1 MEIRQI
7 RTFLTTATLLSFNRA
22 AEQLHCAQSTI
33 SSQIQALEEDLG
45 ALLFDRLSQGVTL
58 TAAGERFLGYAER
71 VLGTIEEARAAVRGS
86 TPKGSLS
93 IRVPDTIAACALPA
107 IVARFQTRFPQ
118 ISLHFNSC
126 SPNGLRDLDRGLVD
140 LAFVLSD
147 TVHDGSLCY
156 EAVAPVPIAL
166 VAHPEHP
173 LTKAPS
179 VTTDMLVEET
189 LLFTAADC
197 AYNRLLHTLL
207 AEQGLS
213 PRHLME
219 MSNVAG
225 IKTCLK
231 NRWGVSVLPL
241 MAVAE
246 ELAAG
251 ALVSLPWRGAALDI
265 SALMVWH
272 ASKWQSA
279 PLREFMGIAR
289 EEIRRLS
296 KSPSCSAASC
306 A

>member
-22 AEQLHCAQSTI
+22 AQQLHCAQSTI
-33 SSQIQALEEDLG
+33 SAQIQALEEDLG
-45 ALLFDRLSQGVTL
+45 TLLFDRLSQGIAL

-86 TPKGSLS
+86 TPQGSLS
-93 IRVPDTIAACALPA
+93 IRVPDTIAVCAIPA
-107 IVARFQTRFPQ
+107 IVARFQIRFPH

-126 SPNGLRDLDRGLVD
+126 SPNGLRDLDRGLID

-147 TVHDGSLCY
+147 TVHGGDLCY
-156 EAVAPVPIAL
+156 ETVAPAPIVL
-166 VAHPEHP
+166 VAHPNHP
-173 LTKAPS
+173 LTRVPN
-179 VTTDMLVEET
+179 VTTAMLVEET
-189 LLFTAADC
+189 LLFTGSDC
-197 AYNRLLHTLL
+197 AYNRLLHASL
-207 AEQGLS
+207 AEQGLE

-231 NRWGVSVLPL
+231 NQWGISVLPL

-246 ELAAG
+246 DLAGG
-251 ALVSLPWRGAALDI
+251 ALVSLPWSGTALDI
-265 SALMVWH
+265 STLMVWH

-279 PLREFMGIAR
+279 PMREFMAIAR

-296 KSPSCSAASC
+296 KSPCCLLSIGA
-306 A
+306 